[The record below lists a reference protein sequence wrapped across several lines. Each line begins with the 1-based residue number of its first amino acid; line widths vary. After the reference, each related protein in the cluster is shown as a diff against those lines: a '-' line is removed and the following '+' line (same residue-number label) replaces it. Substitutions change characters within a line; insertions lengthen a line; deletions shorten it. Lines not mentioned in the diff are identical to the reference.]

1 MSLLNIPTKPRRSF
15 PLASLSVLAKVAKA
29 RVAAD
34 LLPISEKEVRDLS
47 FPSPAAAPRRLT
59 TLLPLLLYL
68 PSPTV
73 LPCFLSLP
81 RQQFF
86 LGVVT
91 VFESG
96 DPVLRFRVCIVLP
109 ESYKSAT
116 GLDAQKNPRA
126 RMPRRYRNVIATL
139 LLSLLPLMQKIPE
152 RSRRDR
158 TLRPHFIT

>member
-47 FPSPAAAPRRLT
+47 FPSPAVVPRQVT
-59 TLLPLLLYL
+59 TLLLLPLLLYL

-73 LPCFLSLP
+73 LPFFLSLP
-81 RQQFF
+81 RQRGFSSAWSPSSKAAIQYYA
-86 LGVVT
+86 
-91 VFESG
+91 SAS
-96 DPVLRFRVCIVLP
+96 RIVLP

-116 GLDAQKNPRA
+116 GLETINAQKKNLRA
-126 RMPRRYRNVIATL
+126 RKPQHYRNLIASCSYL
-139 LLSLLPLMQKIPE
+139 IPSSLDTRNFRKMKK
-152 RSRRDR
+152 
-158 TLRPHFIT
+158 T